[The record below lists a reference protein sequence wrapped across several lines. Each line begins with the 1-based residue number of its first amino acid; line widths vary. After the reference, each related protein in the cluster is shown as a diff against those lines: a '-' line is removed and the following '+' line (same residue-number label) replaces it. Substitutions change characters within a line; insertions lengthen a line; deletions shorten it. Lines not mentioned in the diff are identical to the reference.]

1 MLKLHPVTT
10 DKFSNILILSLLY
23 PASSYSPA
31 IFENQL
37 RIFDVQK
44 IPSTNYTFEKQE
56 RFTLC
61 VMGPNGN
68 AVSCVSSDWWVS
80 MSVNNV
86 CIIITDRSSAA
97 EKVTVLL
104 YKMVRYYSVSKEHS
118 EELMSYK

>member
-1 MLKLHPVTT
+1 M
-10 DKFSNILILSLLY
+10 FNELY
-23 PASSYSPA
+23 
-31 IFENQL
+31 
-37 RIFDVQK
+37 
-44 IPSTNYTFEKQE
+44 QE

-68 AVSCVSSDWWVS
+68 AVSCVSSDWRVS